1 MQFAERPGSFRTM
14 KARLALS
21 LALVLFAALPALLHA
36 RDKAP
41 PKPIRVALYDA
52 EGSTG
57 KGVPRVKELL
67 GKEKDVELVVFKPED
82 IRTGKLAG
90 FQVVVFTGGSGS
102 KQAEAIGEEG
112 RAKVK
117 EFVEAGGGYVGICA
131 GAYLA
136 CSGFSWGVKVLDAKT
151 ASPKWRRGEGN
162 VKLEL
167 TERGREVFGAPT
179 GQFDVRYVNGPILV
193 PANVELLPDFEPLA
207 FFRTELAKNDTP
219 VGLMVNSPA
228 IVGGTCGKGRVLVS
242 SPHPE
247 QTPGL
252 EHFVPRAVRWVAVRG
267 ESD

>member
-1 MQFAERPGSFRTM
+1 MLGP
-14 KARLALS
+14 
-21 LALVLFAALPALLHA
+21 AALTQAE
-36 RDKAP
+36 DQAP
-41 PKPIRVALYDA
+41 TKLIRVALYDA

-57 KGVPRVKELL
+57 KGVPRVKEILS
-67 GKEKDVELVVFKPED
+67 KEKDVELVVFKPEE
-82 IRTGKLAG
+82 IRAGKLAG
-90 FQVVVFTGGSGS
+90 FHVVMFTGGSGS

-117 EFVEAGGGYVGICA
+117 EFVEAGGGYIGICA

-167 TERGREVFGAPT
+167 TERGRELFGTPM

-193 PANVELLPDFEPLA
+193 PANVELLPNFEPLA

-228 IVGGTCGKGRVLVS
+228 IVAGNCGKGRVLVS

-252 EHFVPRAVRWVAVRG
+252 EHFVPKAVRWVAGKAEGKVI
-267 ESD
+267 SN

>member
-1 MQFAERPGSFRTM
+1 MVADMNSRCFASLL
-14 KARLALS
+14 LALW
-21 LALVLFAALPALLHA
+21 FAA
-36 RDKAP
+36 AP
-41 PKPIRVALYDA
+41 RATAAVRVALYDA

-67 GKEKDVELVVFKPED
+67 GQEKDVELVIFKPED
-82 IRTGKLAG
+82 IRAGKLAG
-90 FQVVVFTGGSGS
+90 FQVVMFTGGSGS

-117 EFVEAGGGYVGICA
+117 EFVEAGGGYIGICA

-151 ASPKWRRGEGN
+151 PSPKWRRGEGT

-167 TERGREVFGAPT
+167 TGRGREIFGTPV
-179 GQFDVRYVNGPILV
+179 GQFNVRYVNGPLLV
-193 PANVELLPDFEPLA
+193 PAKVELLPDFEPLA

-219 VGLMVNSPA
+219 AGLMVNSPA
-228 IVGGTCGKGRVLVS
+228 IVSGTCGKGRVLVS

-247 QTPGL
+247 QTEGL
-252 EHFVPRAVRWVAVRG
+252 EHFVPKAVRWVAG
-267 ESD
+267 KAGSD

>member
-1 MQFAERPGSFRTM
+1 MTRRL
-14 KARLALS
+14 ARL
-21 LALVLFAALPALLHA
+21 LALLLIAGHSTPLRA
-36 RDKAP
+36 EDKAP
-41 PKPIRVALYDA
+41 AKLIRVALYDA

-67 GKEKDVELVVFKPED
+67 GKEPDVELVIFKPD
-82 IRTGKLAG
+82 DVRAGKLAG
-90 FQVVVFTGGSGS
+90 FNVVMFTGGSGS

-112 RAKVK
+112 RAKVR
-117 EFVEAGGGYVGICA
+117 EFVEAGGGYIGICA

-167 TERGREVFGAPT
+167 TERGRAVFGEPT

-193 PANVELLPDFEPLA
+193 PAGAELLPDFEPLA
-207 FFRTELAKNDTP
+207 HFRTELAKNDTP
-219 VGLMVNSPA
+219 AGLMVNSPA
-228 IVGGTCGKGRVLVS
+228 IVAGHCGKGRVLVS

-252 EHFVPRAVRWVAVRG
+252 EHFVPKAVRWVAG
-267 ESD
+267 K

>member
-1 MQFAERPGSFRTM
+1 MLG
-14 KARLALS
+14 L
-21 LALVLFAALPALLHA
+21 AALTRAE
-36 RDKAP
+36 DKASA
-41 PKPIRVALYDA
+41 KPIRVALYDA

-67 GKEKDVELVVFKPED
+67 GKEQDVELVIFKPEE
-82 IRTGKLAG
+82 IRAGKLAG
-90 FQVVVFTGGSGS
+90 FHVVMFTGGSGS

-117 EFVEAGGGYVGICA
+117 EFVEAGGGYIGICA

-151 ASPKWRRGEGN
+151 ASPKWRRGEGT
-162 VKLEL
+162 VRIEL

-179 GQFDVRYVNGPILV
+179 GQFDVRYVNGPILA
-193 PANVELLPDFEPLA
+193 PANVASLPDFEPLA

-228 IVGGTCGKGRVLVS
+228 IVAGTCGKGRVLVS

-247 QTPGL
+247 QTAGL
-252 EHFVPRAVRWVAVRG
+252 EHFVPKAVRWVAGRADG
-267 ESD
+267 KAIRD

>member
-1 MQFAERPGSFRTM
+1 MTTRFA
-14 KARLALS
+14 S
-21 LALVLFAALPALLHA
+21 LLVVALLA
-36 RDKAP
+36 GLSPSLRAEDKTP
-41 PKPIRVALYDA
+41 VKPIRVALYDA

-57 KGVPRVKELL
+57 KGVPRVTELL
-67 GKEKDVELVVFKPED
+67 GKEKDVELVIFKPED
-82 IRTGKLAG
+82 IRAGKLTG
-90 FQVVVFTGGSGS
+90 FNVVMFTGGSGS

-112 RAKVK
+112 RVKVK
-117 EFVEAGGGYVGICA
+117 EFVEAGGGYIGICA

-151 ASPKWRRGEGN
+151 ASPKWRRGEGT

-167 TERGREVFGAPT
+167 TERGRAVFGTPA
-179 GQFDVRYVNGPILV
+179 GQFNVRYVNGPILM

-219 VGLMVNSPA
+219 TGLMVNSPA

-247 QTPGL
+247 QTESL
-252 EHFVPRAVRWVAVRG
+252 EHFVPKAVRWVARK
-267 ESD
+267 

>member
-1 MQFAERPGSFRTM
+1 MTNRFTP
-14 KARLALS
+14 L
-21 LALVLFAALPALLHA
+21 LVLVLLA
-36 RDKAP
+36 GLLTPLRAEDKAP
-41 PKPIRVALYDA
+41 AKPIRVALYDA

-82 IRTGKLAG
+82 IRAGKLAG
-90 FQVVVFTGGSGS
+90 FHVVMFTGGSGS
-102 KQAEAIGEEG
+102 KQAEAIGEDG
-112 RAKVK
+112 RAKVR
-117 EFVEAGGGYVGICA
+117 EFVEAGGGYIGICA

-228 IVGGTCGKGRVLVS
+228 IVGGNCGKGRVLVS

>member
-1 MQFAERPGSFRTM
+1 MTSRFGPR
-14 KARLALS
+14 
-21 LALVLFAALPALLHA
+21 LALVLLASLLTPLLA
-36 RDKAP
+36 EDKAP
-41 PKPIRVALYDA
+41 AKPLRVALYDA

-57 KGVPRVKELL
+57 KGVPRVTELL
-67 GKEKDVELVVFKPED
+67 GKEKDVELVIFKPED
-82 IRTGKLAG
+82 IRAGKLTG
-90 FQVVVFTGGSGS
+90 FHVVMFTGGSGS

-151 ASPKWRRGEGN
+151 PSPKWRRGEGT

-167 TERGREVFGAPT
+167 TERGREVFGTPA
-179 GQFDVRYVNGPILV
+179 GQFNVRYVNGPILV
-193 PANVELLPDFEPLA
+193 PANAELLPDFEPLA
-207 FFRTELAKNDTP
+207 FFRTELAKNDSP
-219 VGLMVNSPA
+219 AGIMVNSPA

-247 QTPGL
+247 QTDGL
-252 EHFVPRAVRWVAVRG
+252 EHFVSKAVRWVAG
-267 ESD
+267 K